1 MAMYGAN
8 PEELEHLG
16 ATLRRQ
22 IESINGVVGTVGGV
36 LAGTTWM
43 GPARDRFQADWESV
57 FTGPAG
63 ALTRLAQAFEAAGAD
78 CARRSAELRR
88 VMGAAG

>member
-8 PEELEHLG
+8 PDELEHLG

-22 IESINGVVGTVGGV
+22 MDALQGVVGAVTGV
-36 LAGTTWM
+36 LAGTTWV
-43 GPARDRFQADWESV
+43 GPARDRFQADWETV
-57 FTGPAG
+57 FAGPAG
-63 ALTRLAQAFEAAGAD
+63 ALTRLSQAFEAAGAD

-88 VMGAAG
+88 VMGATG